1 MHVLFEDRPAGDVVF
16 KGLDKAE
23 NLDKLKKS
31 SVVFKENCHYKLKF
45 VFRVQHDIV
54 TGLRYHNRVY
64 KTGICGTFF

>member
-16 KGLDKAE
+16 KGLDKAD
-23 NLDKLKKS
+23 NLALLKKS

-64 KTGICGTFF
+64 KTGICGT